1 MADLFPHKSGWG
13 MMEPVALINH
23 NVCILY
29 GSVRHYRKVQYFEP
43 IPPFQCL
50 DIAVATG
57 AAIGAA
63 TTTGRIAAPLLDLF
77 DSEFGQYR
85 WYPID
90 NAQIRLWL
98 PQVDGRYSIRNIQI
112 PVGMEILDRDPD
124 LHFTEFYVWEDRH
137 PFFEAMNFMD
147 YDLDQCR
154 IIAQGFRFVTEELSK
169 PIIARI
175 EAGEVACTY
184 VVASGWAGST
194 R

>member
-1 MADLFPHKSGWG
+1 MADLYPHKSGLG

-23 NVCILY
+23 NVCVLY
-29 GSVRHYRKVQYFEP
+29 GNTKRYRKVVYFEP

-50 DIAVATG
+50 DIGQVVLQ
-57 AAIGAA
+57 
-63 TTTGRIAAPLLDLF
+63 TTTPRTAAPNLDLF

-90 NAQIRLWL
+90 NVQVRLWL
-98 PQVDGRYSIRNIQI
+98 PQVDGRYSLRNLQVPI
-112 PVGMEILDRDPD
+112 GMEIQDRDPD

-147 YDLDQCR
+147 YTIPTCR
-154 IIAQGFRFVTEELSK
+154 IIAQGFRFVTEELTK
-169 PIIARI
+169 PVITRI
-175 EAGEVACTY
+175 EAGDIACTF